1 MKKIIIIL
9 IVLSMIVSMLLPI
22 IVNAEPEDVFLS
34 SGLVLKELGVIKGNV
49 EGDLMLKDNLRRQDM
64 VVLMSRLY
72 KEEDNAKTFLIKP
85 KFTDVTDAYAF
96 YQPYIGWSVDKGLI
110 KGMGDNTFGVDRNVT
125 VQEFMVVLLRV
136 LGYDEESKLWNTI
149 PELAA
154 KIGISAGLE
163 AKPSNSLTRGQMA
176 LMTVNALKL
185 TSKGSTMTL
194 AEKLNI
200 EIK

>member
-22 IVNAEPEDVFLS
+22 IVNAEPEDAFLS
-34 SGLVLKELGVIKGNV
+34 SGLVLKELGIIKGDS
-49 EGDLMLKDNLRRQDM
+49 EGDLMLNDNLRRQDM
-64 VVLMSRLY
+64 IVLMSRLY
-72 KEEDNAKTFLIKP
+72 KEEDKAKTFLIKP
-85 KFTDVTDAYAF
+85 KFTDVTDTYAF

-110 KGMGDNTFGVDRNVT
+110 KGMGDNTFGVNRNVT
-125 VQEFMVVLLRV
+125 IQEFMVVLLRV
-136 LGYDEESKLWNTI
+136 LGYDEESKLWSTI
-149 PELAA
+149 PELSA
-154 KIGISAGLE
+154 KIGISKGIE
-163 AKPSNSLTRGQMA
+163 TKPSASLTRGQMA